1 MTACIANRLFVL
13 SDKLA
18 SELYVNWTY
27 VINVDCLS
35 LDSRELTA
43 IVHRSSHLSATV
55 VDVLIHHTRS
65 LFLSYSEQSHSR
77 SSVFMDTKFVA
88 LLAKTFPK
96 FSMSSKK

>member
-18 SELYVNWTY
+18 SEF
-27 VINVDCLS
+27 VINVGCLS

-55 VDVLIHHTRS
+55 VDVLIHRTRS
-65 LFLSYSEQSHSR
+65 LFLSYSEQSQSR
-77 SSVFMDTKFVA
+77 SSVFMDTMFVA

-96 FSMSSKK
+96 FSMSSKKESF

>member
-1 MTACIANRLFVL
+1 SACIANRLFVL

-18 SELYVNWTY
+18 SDLYVNWTY

-65 LFLSYSEQSHSR
+65 LFLSYSEQSIPGALFSWTPSLLHYLQKLSQ
-77 SSVFMDTKFVA
+77 SS
-88 LLAKTFPK
+88 PCPPR
-96 FSMSSKK
+96 